1 MPVSQFNLETNQRAE
16 RKKLIT
22 VAEWKEGTTTV
33 RTILGRRTED
43 SSVEYN
49 ANVETLTDVLGITYT
64 EVEYTQPQQTFD
76 AHPIM
81 GGDRLGEK
89 IDDIRRRNAVSEYS
103 QFTVYLI
110 EAYKGTSGAYEAE
123 CHQGCTIYPSS
134 LGGDSKVNM
143 PLEVHLSNN
152 YNDTGAPGLGTVDK
166 LTDDFVFTPATVG

>member
-1 MPVSQFNLETNQRAE
+1 MAVTQFNLATNQRAE

-22 VAEWKEGTTTV
+22 VAEWKEGTNTV

-49 ANVETLTDVLGITYT
+49 ANVETVTDVLGITYT
-64 EVEYTQPQQTFD
+64 EVDYTQPQQTFD

-81 GGDRLGEK
+81 GGDLLGAK

-110 EAYKGTSGAYEAE
+110 TAYKGTSGAYEAE
-123 CHQGCTIYPSS
+123 CHEGCTIYPSS

-152 YNDTGAPGLGTVDK
+152 YQDTGAPGLGTVDK
-166 LTDDFVFTPATVG
+166 LTDDFVFTLASVG